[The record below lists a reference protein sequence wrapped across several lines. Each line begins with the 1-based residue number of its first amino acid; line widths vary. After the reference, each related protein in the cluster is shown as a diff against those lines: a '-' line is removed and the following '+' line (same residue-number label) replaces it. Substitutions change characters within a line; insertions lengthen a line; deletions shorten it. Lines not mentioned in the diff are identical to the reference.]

1 MSTSSSSTKSTT
13 KPVTKKAKTDK
24 TKEFFKAAAADMTKM
39 REQHS
44 ADMAKMR
51 EQHSADMVKMQE
63 GQDKMKSQIEQMQRI
78 LVDKLGGGEKRTAS
92 GEVKKQRKKI
102 EYCNNYYLLASE
114 FFSRLCP
121 LIGQEKMRALGKINA
136 WGNNKEVL
144 KTWFKE
150 NGLDLSNK
158 LNMEEIRDII
168 TKKNLIEA
176 FTAHFT
182 DLAASIKGLK
192 KEDSVEEE
200 TASTKDLN
208 TEESVEED
216 DEEEEESGEEESDEE

>member
-1 MSTSSSSTKSTT
+1 MSTSSSSTKPAAK
-13 KPVTKKAKTDK
+13 KPKNDK
-24 TKEFFKAAAADMTKM
+24 NKEFFKAAAADMTKM

-44 ADMAKMR
+44 AGMT
-51 EQHSADMVKMQE
+51 KMQE
-63 GQDKMKSQIEQMQRI
+63 GQAKMKAQIEQMQRI
-78 LVDKLGGGEKRTAS
+78 MVDKLGGGKRTAS

-102 EYCNNYYLLASE
+102 EHCNNYYLLASE
-114 FFSRLCP
+114 FFGRLCP

-144 KTWFKE
+144 KTWFME

-158 LNMEEIRDII
+158 LSMEEIRDII
-168 TKKNLIEA
+168 TKNNLVEA

-200 TASTKDLN
+200 EEGSEE
-208 TEESVEED
+208 EESS
-216 DEEEEESGEEESDEE
+216 EEEEEDE